1 MIVRFFCFV
10 GFNGQ
15 KRGRGRKIGYEADCT
30 KRALVL
36 FRCPEIRYSK
46 KSAYRFAAADVTGTK
61 SPSMAP
67 LYLKQTSCLFVTVI
81 EQISKNI

>member
-36 FRCPEIRYSK
+36 CSLPISVIVCPRFGTFNIPHENCIRCLKYEMLVNFHK
-46 KSAYRFAAADVTGTK
+46 GGLLGFLTGE
-61 SPSMAP
+61 
-67 LYLKQTSCLFVTVI
+67 LVC
-81 EQISKNI
+81 

>member
-46 KSAYRFAAADVTGTK
+46 KSVPRLQTRDVNGTK
-61 SPSMAP
+61 PPSMAALSLTQP
-67 LYLKQTSCLFVTVI
+67 SVAGCHCVLTDF
-81 EQISKNI
+81 